1 MKLFYAGLML
11 SALASSCVASRTNS
25 DLQQMAEQDQYDR
38 LHNVPD
44 EGSHDVAHRLAV
56 QRLLASRQ
64 LRTSR
69 DYYNAA
75 LILQHGDS
83 ASEYL
88 QANELA
94 KKSLALN
101 PRNHATR
108 TLIAQSWDRYLRRL
122 GQPQWYGTQ
131 RYARDGHEYMQPIDT
146 TRVTEAERRA
156 YFVSTLAEK
165 LAYFN
170 KQANR
175 HETSLRAYT
184 LTNEQQRSLEQR
196 HTEVEMIGS
205 NAELFRQVRY
215 PTEASQHGISGKV
228 LVQAIVAPDGSIS
241 HTSVVRGLGYG
252 CDEEAARVVKT
263 ARFSNPTGAE
273 QEIRMLVPFAP
284 PGQL

>member
-1 MKLFYAGLML
+1 MKLFYGAFVL
-11 SALASSCVASRTNS
+11 SALASGCVASHNNAN
-25 DLQQMAEQDQYDR
+25 LQQMAEQDQYDR

-56 QRLLASRQ
+56 QQLVHRQQ
-64 LRTSR
+64 LRTGR

-94 KKSLALN
+94 KKSLTLN
-101 PRNHATR
+101 PRHHATK

-131 RYARDGHEYMQPIDT
+131 RYTRDGHEYMQPIDT

-205 NAELFRQVRY
+205 NAELFRQVHY
-215 PTEASQHGISGKV
+215 PAEASQHSISGKV
-228 LVQAIVAPDGSIS
+228 LVQATVAPNGSIS

-252 CDEEAARVVKT
+252 CDEEAVRVVQT

-273 QEIRMLVPFAP
+273 QEIRMMVPFAP
-284 PGQL
+284 PAQP